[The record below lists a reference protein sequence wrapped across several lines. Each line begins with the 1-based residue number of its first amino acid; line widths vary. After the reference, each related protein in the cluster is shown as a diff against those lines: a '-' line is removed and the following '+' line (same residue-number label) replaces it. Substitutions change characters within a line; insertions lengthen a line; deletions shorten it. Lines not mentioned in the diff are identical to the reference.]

1 MKKII
6 FTHNVL
12 KDFFNKRIIGF
23 GNYSDNNKICDRSS
37 LLSWVVYHMRKL
49 GLGYIKVKYKPCN
62 LVKLL
67 EVMIFRYYVY

>member
-23 GNYSDNNKICDRSS
+23 GNYSDNNKNYDRSS
-37 LLSWVVYHMRKL
+37 LLSCF
-49 GLGYIKVKYKPCN
+49 GLSYEKTRLRLYKSKIQT
-62 LVKLL
+62 L
-67 EVMIFRYYVY
+67 